1 MEMTQMRLNDKVAV
15 VTGTASGIGKGI
27 DASGKPAIGVAID
40 GAGKVVV
47 IVTLLG
53 LLGVS
58 LWFAAHS
65 FMLEG
70 PPMPPEGYI
79 AMAFG
84 IVFSLV
90 VGVGLM
96 ALLFYSSRRGFDEP
110 AQLDEGERKGD

>member
-1 MEMTQMRLNDKVAV
+1 MRLKDKIAV
-15 VTGTASGIGKGI
+15 VTGTASGVGEEI
-27 DASGKPAIGVAID
+27 DASGKPAIGVAMD
-40 GAGKVVV
+40 GAGKVAL

-79 AMAFG
+79 AMVFG

-90 VGVGLM
+90 VGIGLM
-96 ALLFYSSRRGFDEP
+96 ALIFYSSRRGFDEP
-110 AQLDEGERKGD
+110 AKLDDNERKQD

>member
-1 MEMTQMRLNDKVAV
+1 MRLNDKVAV
-15 VTGTASGIGKGI
+15 VIGTATGIGKEI
-27 DASGKPAIGVAID
+27 DASGKRAIDVAMD
-40 GAGKVVV
+40 GAGKVAL
-47 IVTLLG
+47 IVTLLA

-70 PPMPPEGYI
+70 PPMPPEFYI

-90 VGVGLM
+90 VGIGLM
-96 ALLFYSSRRGFDEP
+96 ALIFYSSRRGFDEP

>member
-1 MEMTQMRLNDKVAV
+1 MHMRLNDKVAV
-15 VTGTASGIGKGI
+15 TTGTASGIGKEIG
-27 DASGKPAIGVAID
+27 ASGKRAIGVAMD
-40 GAGKVVV
+40 GAGKVAV

-53 LLGVS
+53 LLGAS
-58 LWFAAHS
+58 LWFAAQS

-96 ALLFYSSRRGFDEP
+96 ALIFYSSRRGFDEP